1 MIILMLVC
9 WGVIIGLVISQ
20 ITLNNKINELEESEV
35 RRLSRLSKGDEKFK
49 VINEINTNLVLNV
62 CDLERECRELEE
74 ISTANV
80 KMNSR
85 LLDLIEGLTESVQ
98 NNTDDLDKLL
108 KPKNIKKEVV
118 KKKKVT
124 KKKGVKK

>member
-1 MIILMLVC
+1 MITIIVSLITLLLF
-9 WGVIIGLVISQ
+9 VIFYVVISDR
-20 ITLNNKINELEESEV
+20 LRELESSEI

-49 VINEINTNLVLNV
+49 MITEINTNLVLNV